1 MINKQL
7 SELALDD
14 MNLIHLDE
22 KELLET
28 HGGSLWGFAKEAFFA
43 GVGIVQDLCTGIAQ
57 GYRDGRIQR
66 AINESQSIA

>member
-7 SELALDD
+7 SELAMDD
-14 MNLIHLDE
+14 MNLSQLNE
-22 KELLET
+22 EELMEIQ
-28 HGGSLWGFAKEAFFA
+28 GGSLWGFAKEAFFA
-43 GVGIVQDLCTGIAQ
+43 GVGVVQDLCNGIAE